1 MLQLLRGIPFGKS
14 PYGCKCMESGREGS
28 IDVLTC
34 NNIWKNGFSLHTHKE
49 ICVGFD
55 RKFVYLRGNLCV
67 RISDFLEKKS
77 VFFPENLGT
86 FPLKVRNFPSETS
99 ELSVG
104 NLGTFSRKPRNIP
117 LQSAELSVGIFGTF
131 RRKPRNIPRETPTLH
146 IRNPEIK
153 HTSTHIHQIQNE
165 YTGKKKNSVF
175 ARLSGYVPVERQVS
189 APQRPT

>member
-1 MLQLLRGIPFGKS
+1 MCRIRQKICIFARKS
-14 PYGCKCMESGREGS
+14 MRAH
-28 IDVLTC
+28 I
-34 NNIWKNGFSLHTHKE
+34 GFS
-49 ICVGFD
+49 
-55 RKFVYLRGNLCV
+55 RKKV
-67 RISDFLEKKS
+67 S
-77 VFFPENLGT
+77 VFPRK
-86 FPLKVRNFPSETS
+86 PRNIPPQSA

-104 NLGTFSRKPRNIP
+104 NFGTFSRKPRNIP